1 MTGLHP
7 GRALAMALPAIAA
20 LALCSACA
28 GDGQPDEAPPARA
41 LPPEAPNLILVVLD
55 TVRADHLGC
64 YGYERGTS
72 PSLDAFAS
80 GATLFTRAMA
90 ASPWTVPTHA
100 SYFTGLYPFEH
111 GARTYANRLPREI
124 VYPLHTNQITLAE
137 ILRIEGYRTAAF
149 IANAGYL
156 SPYFQLDQGFDAYVC
171 EALYSDRLNER
182 IFEWLEEHGGERFF
196 LFINYIDAHRVY
208 NTAPRPG
215 LLETPAVQDK
225 GELLSELVKR
235 VLPAEEPVPADLARK
250 VIDQY
255 DTAIANLDEAFG
267 DLLERLRAMDLYDRS
282 LIVATSDHGEY
293 FGEHHLVEHSKDIY
307 QEALWVPLLIKAPGQ
322 RAPETVG
329 TLVSSIDMPHQIL
342 SQVPE
347 EISGKYMKLFPHAPG
362 EEPVISENY
371 YSRAKDLYNP
381 RWGHRFHRV
390 RRAIFDW
397 PYKYIHSS
405 DGQHELF
412 DLVKDPLESGNLV
425 TLEPEIAARLHRSLE
440 EFMAR
445 RLNTV
450 RVMSEHDFP
459 TEERR
464 ELIERLRSLGYVE

>member
-1 MTGLHP
+1 MTLA
-7 GRALAMALPAIAA
+7 ALAA

-28 GDGQPDEAPPARA
+28 DDGRLGDRLPART
-41 LPPEAPNLILVVLD
+41 LPPTAPNVILVVLD

-72 PSLDAFAS
+72 PSVDAFAR
-80 GATLFTRAMA
+80 GATLYTRAMA
-90 ASPWTVPTHA
+90 VSPWTVPTHA

-111 GARTYANRLPREI
+111 GARTYKNRLPREI
-124 VYPLHTNQITLAE
+124 VYPLHTNHITLAE

-149 IANAGYL
+149 VANAGYL
-156 SPYFQLDQGFDAYVC
+156 SPYFQMDQGFDSYVY
-171 EALYSDRLNER
+171 EALHSDRLNER
-182 IFEWLEEHGGERFF
+182 VFEWLDDRGEERFF
-196 LFINYIDAHRVY
+196 LFVNYIDAHRVY

-225 GELLSELVKR
+225 GELLNELVKR
-235 VLPAEEPVPADLARK
+235 VLPAEEPVPADLAQK
-250 VIDQY
+250 VMDQY
-255 DTAIANLDEAFG
+255 DTAIANVDEAFG
-267 DLLERLRAMDLYDRS
+267 AFLDRLRAMDLYDAS
-282 LIVATSDHGEY
+282 LIIVTSDHGEF

-307 QEALWVPLLIKAPGQ
+307 QETLWVPLLIKAPGQ
-322 RAPETVG
+322 AAPESVD
-329 TLVSSIDMPHQIL
+329 TLISSTDMPYQIL

-362 EEPVISENY
+362 EEAVISENY

-381 RWGHRFHRV
+381 RWGGRFHRV

-412 DLVKDPLESGNLV
+412 DLEEDPLESENLLTV
-425 TLEPEIAARLHRSLE
+425 EPEIAARLSRSLE
-440 EFMAR
+440 EFIAR
-445 RLNTV
+445 RLNSV
-450 RVMSEHDFP
+450 RVMSRDDFP
-459 TEERR
+459 TEEDK
-464 ELIERLRSLGYVE
+464 ELLERLRSLGYVASE